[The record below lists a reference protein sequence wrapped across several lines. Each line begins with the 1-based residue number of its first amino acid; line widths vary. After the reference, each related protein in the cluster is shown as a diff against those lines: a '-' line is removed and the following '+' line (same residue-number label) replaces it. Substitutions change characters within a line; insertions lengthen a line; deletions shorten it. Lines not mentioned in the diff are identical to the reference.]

1 MLRGRIKINNWVEPL
16 PKHTKLDYYECYAKI
31 VLEELYSEQFVN
43 LRIKDKPDLQSQDN
57 DCGVEVTIAIDRNE
71 LQSEKLYSDIT
82 YNRVRDK
89 VKALKRIEE
98 CGYKVENGILHGKT
112 SIDSFYLIMVSFDS
126 KLNKLNDG
134 GYKYFNKNFLFVFSY
149 IYASDEMIKDAII
162 YMQNKQLDKQRQF
175 NKVFVLV
182 PGHLYCLNLYEGNY
196 EVKRIEFIHQSSQ
209 ADRARELVEVYEKNH
224 RY

>member
-149 IYASDEMIKDAII
+149 IYANDEMIKDAII

>member
-1 MLRGRIKINNWVEPL
+1 MLRGRIKINNWIEPL

-31 VLEELYSEQFVN
+31 ALEELYPEQFVN

-89 VKALKRIEE
+89 VKALKRVEE

-149 IYASDEMIKDAII
+149 IYADDEMIKEAII

-175 NKVFVLV
+175 DKVFVLV
-182 PGHLYCLNLYEGNY
+182 PGYLYCLNLYKCNY
-196 EVKRIEFIHQSSQ
+196 EIKRIEFIHQSSQ
-209 ADRARELVEVYEKNH
+209 ADRARELVEAYEENY

>member
-1 MLRGRIKINNWVEPL
+1 MLRRRIKINNWIEPL

-31 VLEELYSEQFVN
+31 VLEELYPEQFVN

-71 LQSEKLYSDIT
+71 LQSEKLYTDIT

-89 VKALKRIEE
+89 VKALKIIEQ
-98 CGYKVENGILHGKT
+98 CGYEVENGILHGKT
-112 SIDSFYLIMVSFDS
+112 SIDSFDLIMASFDN
-126 KLNKLNDG
+126 KLNKLNG
-134 GYKYFNKNFLFVFSY
+134 KGYKYFNKNFLFVFSY
-149 IYASDEMIKDAII
+149 IYADDEMIKDAII

-175 NKVFVLV
+175 DKVFVLV
-182 PGHLYCLNLYEGNY
+182 PGYLYCLNLYKGNY
-196 EVKRIEFIHQSSQ
+196 EIKRIQFIHQSSQ
-209 ADRARELVEVYEKNH
+209 ADRARELVETYENNY

>member
-71 LQSEKLYSDIT
+71 LQSEKLYSVIT

>member
-43 LRIKDKPDLQSQDN
+43 LIIKDKPDLQSQDN

>member
-1 MLRGRIKINNWVEPL
+1 MLRGRIKINNWIEPL

-31 VLEELYSEQFVN
+31 VLEELYPEQFVN

-57 DCGVEVTIAIDRNE
+57 YCGVEVTIAIDRNE

-112 SIDSFYLIMVSFDS
+112 STTSFDLIIASFDS
-126 KLNKLNDG
+126 KLNKLNG
-134 GYKYFNKNFLFVFSY
+134 KGYKYFNKNFLFVFSY

-182 PGHLYCLNLYEGNY
+182 PGYLYCLNLYEGNY

-209 ADRARELVEVYEKNH
+209 ADRARELVEAYEKNY

>member
-1 MLRGRIKINNWVEPL
+1 MQKYRIMSLN
-16 PKHTKLDYYECYAKI
+16 
-31 VLEELYSEQFVN
+31 VN
-43 LRIKDKPDLQSQDN
+43 DFGGKVYHLQ
-57 DCGVEVTIAIDRNE
+57 E
-71 LQSEKLYSDIT
+71 
-82 YNRVRDK
+82 
-89 VKALKRIEE
+89 
-98 CGYKVENGILHGKT
+98 
-112 SIDSFYLIMVSFDS
+112 
-126 KLNKLNDG
+126 
-134 GYKYFNKNFLFVFSY
+134 YKYFNKNFLFVFSY